1 MSFETFMKRNNSSQN
16 DTKNLR
22 TLKVKNVSSNRY
34 DAEDVSSR
42 SILEKVNTDLEDMKE
57 SLYEKIEICCAKYGL
72 YGLELIEQSIAESIA
87 NIKTV
92 VNPKKEAMYN
102 QMKRTNQ
109 LQEYNNQL
117 DSRSDVTCPTM
128 DESMDESIDID
139 VDFDYDMFMASNDEN
154 DVNSNNNDFGI
165 DNNLLMALG
174 NLEKLDEQEN
184 IKLKSKLEAEA
195 ASAKA
200 TEEKLE
206 NK

>member
-16 DTKNLR
+16 DTNNLR

-34 DAEDVSSR
+34 DAENASSR

-92 VNPKKEAMYN
+92 VNPKKELRYDRMI
-102 QMKRTNQ
+102 KTDQ
-109 LQEYNNQL
+109 LQEYNNPL
-117 DSRSDVTCPTM
+117 NGISDVTCPTIN
-128 DESMDESIDID
+128 ESNDID
-139 VDFDYDMFMASNDEN
+139 LDYDMYMASNDEN

-200 TEEKLE
+200 AEEKLL
-206 NK
+206 KK

>member
-16 DTKNLR
+16 DTNNPR
-22 TLKVKNVSSNRY
+22 TLKVKNVSSSRY
-34 DAEDVSSR
+34 DAENVSSR

-92 VNPKKEAMYN
+92 VNPKKELRYDRMI
-102 QMKRTNQ
+102 KTDQ
-109 LQEYNNQL
+109 LQEYNNPL
-117 DSRSDVTCPTM
+117 NSISDVTCPTIN
-128 DESMDESIDID
+128 ESNDID
-139 VDFDYDMFMASNDEN
+139 LDYDMYMASNDEN

-195 ASAKA
+195 ESTKA
-200 TEEKLE
+200 TEEKSL
-206 NK
+206 KK

>member
-16 DTKNLR
+16 DTNNLR

-34 DAEDVSSR
+34 DAENASSR
-42 SILEKVNTDLEDMKE
+42 SILEKVNTDLEAMKE

-92 VNPKKEAMYN
+92 VNPKKELRYDRMI
-102 QMKRTNQ
+102 KTNQ
-109 LQEYNNQL
+109 LQEYNNP
-117 DSRSDVTCPTM
+117 SNSISDVTCPTIN
-128 DESMDESIDID
+128 ESDNIDL
-139 VDFDYDMFMASNDEN
+139 DYDMYMASNDEN

-174 NLEKLDEQEN
+174 NLEKMDEQEN
-184 IKLKSKLEAEA
+184 VKLKSKLEAEA
-195 ASAKA
+195 ASTKE
-200 TEEKLE
+200 TEEKLL
-206 NK
+206 KK

>member
-16 DTKNLR
+16 DTNNLR
-22 TLKVKNVSSNRY
+22 TLKVKNVSSNRH
-34 DAEDVSSR
+34 DADNVSSSR
-42 SILEKVNTDLEDMKE
+42 SILEKVNTDLEAIKE

-72 YGLELIEQSIAESIA
+72 YGLELIEQSIAESIS

-92 VNPKKEAMYN
+92 VNPKKELRYDRMI
-102 QMKRTNQ
+102 KTNQ
-109 LQEYNNQL
+109 LQEYNNP
-117 DSRSDVTCPTM
+117 SNSISDVTCPTIN
-128 DESMDESIDID
+128 ESDNIDL
-139 VDFDYDMFMASNDEN
+139 DYDMDMASNNEI
-154 DVNSNNNDFGI
+154 DVNSYNNDFGI

-200 TEEKLE
+200 TEEKLL
-206 NK
+206 KK